1 MAKKVFA
8 LGIVALAF
16 IAAVSGT
23 PTRSAVPNFNV
34 YLGNIGPRPQAYVVD
49 RVLVQFAPGV
59 SAAAANGVAR
69 GVGGVISGVGYG
81 GAFHI
86 LSVPV
91 GSVWNVV
98 TALSHNP
105 NIVYAEPDW
114 IATASFVPNDPL
126 YSPYQWHLDN
136 PQYGGIEAEQAWNLS
151 LGGSST
157 VKVAV
162 VDTGVA
168 YENFGAYCK
177 APDLAGTNFVAGYD
191 FINNDA
197 HANDDNSHGTHVT
210 GTIAQTTN
218 NGLGVAGIAFN
229 TTIMPVKVLDASGS
243 GPISA
248 IANGIRFAADNGA
261 KVINMSL
268 GTNAPKVFLTTLES
282 AVKYAD
288 GKGVFIVCA
297 TGNAGTK
304 KIDCPACY
312 AESFAVGASGYDDTR
327 AYYSSY
333 GSGIDITAP
342 GGNDRTDLNGDTF
355 PDMVLQNT
363 FNPNTHNPCDFAYWF
378 FEGTSMATPHVSGT
392 AALLF
397 ARGAASASRVRT
409 LLQSTA
415 EDKGAAGYDT
425 TYGYGIVNAAAAVAA
440 AP

>member
-8 LGIVALAF
+8 AGIVALAVL
-16 IAAVSGT
+16 AVFGGA
-23 PTRSAVPNFNV
+23 PLRSAVPNFNV
-34 YLGNIGPRPQAYVVD
+34 YLGNVGSRPAGFVAD

-59 SAAAANGVAR
+59 SANAANGIAR
-69 GVGGVISGVGYG
+69 GVGGAIAGAGYG

-91 GSVWNVV
+91 GRVMAVV

-114 IATASFVPNDPL
+114 IASASTVPNDPL
-126 YSPYQWHLDN
+126 YQPYQWHLDN
-136 PQYGGIEAEQAWNLS
+136 PDFGGIEAEQAWDLN

-168 YENFGAYCK
+168 YENFGIYCK
-177 APDLAGTNFVAGYD
+177 APDLAGTNFVAGFD

-197 HANDDNSHGTHVT
+197 HANDDESHGTHVT

-229 TTIMPVKVLDASGS
+229 TTIMPVKVLGADGS

-248 IANGIRFAADNGA
+248 VASGIRYAADNGA
-261 KVINMSL
+261 KIINMSL
-268 GTNAPKVFLTTLES
+268 GTNAPKRFLSTLES
-282 AVKYAD
+282 AVKYAA

-297 TGNAGTK
+297 TGNAGAS

-327 AYYSSY
+327 AYYSNK
-333 GSGIDITAP
+333 GTGIDITAP
-342 GGNDRTDLNGDTF
+342 GGNDRTDLNGDTY

-378 FEGTSMATPHVSGT
+378 FEGTSMATPHVSGV

-397 ARGAASASRVRT
+397 AEGATTSAQVRSI
-409 LLQSTA
+409 LQSTA
-415 EDKGAAGYDT
+415 QDKGAAGYDT
-425 TYGYGIVNAAAAVAA
+425 TYGFGIVNAAAALGALQ
-440 AP
+440 